1 MRMQMPPRALSFSSP
16 ERFVAGAQRCASS
29 RFHGSRR
36 ECQTNFNSTHTQ
48 ADSDRLCCSRGKR
61 ICCQAIANIPACL
74 LVVALDNA
82 LLLSNKIWLVTHH
95 CSSGNSNGFEPVRQ
109 LLLPPLPTLIA
120 HLARRDSPRASF
132 RAPPVEAPARAMV
145 ACGSAR
151 QQTVE
156 L

>member
-1 MRMQMPPRALSFSSP
+1 MPLLASTDRAENVKQISTQRTHKP
-16 ERFVAGAQRCASS
+16 IATDFVAVGA
-29 RFHGSRR
+29 
-36 ECQTNFNSTHTQ
+36 
-48 ADSDRLCCSRGKR
+48 KR